1 MQLVPSFALYRGLY
15 EFAQYAFK
23 SGYGSGGGLS
33 FSNLNDGYNGMSVA
47 MGIMV
52 RAGVPLMSCVQLLA
66 RLYVVPHGVCRA
78 AVKTS
83 EMTDAMF

>member
-1 MQLVPSFALYRGLY
+1 MWVLEIVPSFALYRGLY

-23 SGYGSGGGLS
+23 SGFGSGGGLS

-52 RAGVPLMSCVQLLA
+52 RIW
-66 RLYVVPHGVCRA
+66 
-78 AVKTS
+78 
-83 EMTDAMF
+83 